1 MLIIDCKCCFEK
13 SLRSKKGAFNAEEN
27 YIRRL
32 TTIFVVFSF
41 GFGMPV
47 LILLCF
53 IPFGL
58 TLIID
63 ELLVIY
69 WLKPTVISSKMASG
83 FMNETML
90 LGATSFIYMELIIGV
105 ICD

>member
-1 MLIIDCKCCFEK
+1 VLIIDCKCCFEK

-27 YIRRL
+27 YIRRI
-32 TTIFVVFSF
+32 TTIFIVF
-41 GFGMPV
+41 GFGYGMPI

-69 WLKPTVISSKMASG
+69 WLKPTVISSKMVSG

-90 LGATSFIYMELIIGV
+90 LAATSFFYIYLIILV